1 MSVNLNDNDQ
11 ARILGSTIAVSVLA
25 DIAIILRFVSRKIKG
40 SYAIDDLLAVI
51 GLQVNFFKALMAYE
65 IIYFVS
71 LAATKMSIL
80 LFYTR
85 LFPTREFK
93 LAAKVIACIVTA
105 WLIATILVSVFSCSP
120 VRAFWTHEA
129 GSKCINS
136 EQFYIANAVPNII
149 TDAFILTLPLRMVW
163 GLHTS
168 KWERVA
174 LTFIFMLGSFVV
186 VASIIRLS
194 QLHEVSNPDF
204 TWGFNN
210 TVIWSSVEP
219 SVAVISACL
228 PTMRPVVEFILPRSW
243 RTRSFKSSSHAHS
256 FSQDTSKYMGKPSK
270 VPDTDHHTIDSEDQ
284 RLNGYW
290 AGSYGQEVPLNPI
303 AKSSRQPFNEYSK
316 DASSRSREIHVE
328 TNINVSASS
337 IV

>member
-1 MSVNLNDNDQ
+1 
-11 ARILGSTIAVSVLA
+11 
-25 DIAIILRFVSRKIKG
+25 
-40 SYAIDDLLAVI
+40 
-51 GLQVNFFKALMAYE
+51 MAYE

-174 LTFIFMLGSFVV
+174 LTFIFMLGSLYVTH
-186 VASIIRLS
+186 
-194 QLHEVSNPDF
+194 QLFFWHRRK
-204 TWGFNN
+204 T
-210 TVIWSSVEP
+210 
-219 SVAVISACL
+219 SVAY
-228 PTMRPVVEFILPRSW
+228 
-243 RTRSFKSSSHAHS
+243 TRYPADSLRLFQRRRGKYHS
-256 FSQDTSKYMGKPSK
+256 F
-270 VPDTDHHTIDSEDQ
+270 VPT
-284 RLNGYW
+284 
-290 AGSYGQEVPLNPI
+290 
-303 AKSSRQPFNEYSK
+303 
-316 DASSRSREIHVE
+316 SRSIQPRLYL
-328 TNINVSASS
+328 
-337 IV
+337 